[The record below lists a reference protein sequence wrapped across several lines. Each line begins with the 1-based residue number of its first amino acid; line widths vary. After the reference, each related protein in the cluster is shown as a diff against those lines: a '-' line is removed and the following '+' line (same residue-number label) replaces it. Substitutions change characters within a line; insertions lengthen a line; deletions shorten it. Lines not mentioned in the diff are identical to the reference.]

1 MADELNQEE
10 NSDVYAAF
18 MGEDAPPSGE
28 ETPPDGEDTPPS
40 GEDTPP
46 EPKTATQL
54 LSVTENKE
62 DETVTIVCGKDM
74 FEKFAARFFI

>member
-1 MADELNQEE
+1 MADELNPEE
-10 NSDVYAAF
+10 KPDVYASF
-18 MGEDAPPSGE
+18 MGEEAPLSGE
-28 ETPPDGEDTPPS
+28 ETPPAGEEVPPGGEETPPAS
-40 GEDTPP
+40 
-46 EPKTATQL
+46 KAATQL